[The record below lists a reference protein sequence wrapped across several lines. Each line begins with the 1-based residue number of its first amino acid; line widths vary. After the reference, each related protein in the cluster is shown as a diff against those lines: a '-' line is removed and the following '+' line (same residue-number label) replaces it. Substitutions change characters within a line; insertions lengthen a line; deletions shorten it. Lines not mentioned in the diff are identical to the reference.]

1 MKISAADVLELTI
14 DERIQL
20 VAEIW
25 DSIAEHPEAVEV
37 TPEIRALLDER
48 LTAYRKNP
56 DAGSPWSEV
65 KKRILNQG

>member
-20 VAEIW
+20 VADIW

-37 TPEIRALLDER
+37 GPEVRALLDER
-48 LTAYRKNP
+48 LAAYRKDP

-65 KKRILNQG
+65 KERILNQG

>member
-20 VAEIW
+20 VADIW
-25 DSIAEHPEAVEV
+25 DSIAEHPESVEV
-37 TPEIRALLDER
+37 TPEVRTLLNER
-48 LTAYRKNP
+48 LAAYRRDP

-65 KKRILNQG
+65 KERILNQG

>member
-20 VAEIW
+20 VAYIW

-37 TPEIRALLDER
+37 TPEVRALLDER
-48 LTAYRKNP
+48 LAAYRKDPN
-56 DAGSPWSEV
+56 AGPPWSEV
-65 KKRILNQG
+65 KDRILNQG